1 MHQHHRQNT
10 STIGLSEGY
19 EALFADPHRF
29 SFNGKESDSEVK
41 GEGNQQDYGM
51 RVYDNRLGRF
61 LSVDPLYSDYPML
74 TSYQFASNK
83 PIRYIDIDGN
93 EAGNP
98 MWYIAEGFR
107 QYFDAGLNTF
117 CFDFNFSLFFSDN
130 QKSIKVGST
139 TVTSGRTTTNSTTAS
154 YSGWNWYKPAA
165 WPVGP
170 VSVSDAPAP
179 KVEVKNTTTQSTVTT
194 IKKQVTPN
202 TTYQRKVENSNGQTT
217 TTTTVSGTV
226 TTNTGL
232 PITGSV
238 SNSTSSDGTKTV
250 TYNGQVGTSNA
261 NIFIQKTTTTTN
273 GSNSTT
279 STTAGVELGAETPIV
294 SGQSAGVNLKVQAG
308 VQTPK

>member
-1 MHQHHRQNT
+1 MPPYPSNRKQFFCDVFR
-10 STIGLSEGY
+10 S
-19 EALFADPHRF
+19 ACADRF
-29 SFNGKESDSEVK
+29 SFNGKENDNEVK
-41 GEGNQQDYGM
+41 GEGGQQDYGM
-51 RVYDNRLGRF
+51 RIYDTRLGRF

-117 CFDFNFSLFFSDN
+117 RFDFNFSLFSSDN
-130 QKSIKVGST
+130 QKPIRVGSA

-154 YSGWNWYKPAA
+154 YSGWNFFKPAA

-170 VSVSDAPAP
+170 VSISDAPAP

-217 TTTTVSGTV
+217 TTTTVTGTV
-226 TTNTGL
+226 TPTSGV

-238 SNSTSSDGTKTV
+238 SNSTSSDGSKTV

-273 GSNSTT
+273 GSNSTSS
-279 STTAGVELGAETPIV
+279 STVGVEISAETPIV
-294 SGQSAGVNLKVQAG
+294 SGQSAGFSLNIQAG
-308 VQTPK
+308 VQLPK

>member
-1 MHQHHRQNT
+1 M
-10 STIGLSEGY
+10 
-19 EALFADPHRF
+19 
-29 SFNGKESDSEVK
+29 
-41 GEGNQQDYGM
+41 
-51 RVYDNRLGRF
+51 
-61 LSVDPLYSDYPML
+61 
-74 TSYQFASNK
+74 
-83 PIRYIDIDGN
+83 
-93 EAGNP
+93 
-98 MWYIAEGFR
+98 
-107 QYFDAGLNTF
+107 
-117 CFDFNFSLFFSDN
+117 
-130 QKSIKVGST
+130 
-139 TVTSGRTTTNSTTAS
+139 
-154 YSGWNWYKPAA
+154 
-165 WPVGP
+165 
-170 VSVSDAPAP
+170 
-179 KVEVKNTTTQSTVTT
+179 KNTTTQSTVTT